1 MSVSPEDV
9 EELARRIWEAFR
21 GRRITLDRR
30 GRPNYFLVRSLARR
44 LLEASVRAGVKDP
57 LHEIDWES
65 VLDPELEPNE
75 NIRLF
80 ITWVEE
86 HLGRKVEAS
95 DEVERYITELERYID
110 NLKRELDRAPEELKP
125 NILEEIRRAE
135 EELRRIRARPE
146 ERRRTPPK
154 RRVKAPPPPPSPPKP
169 PPPPPA
175 PPPKPPPVEEV
186 RYRIEMFIRGR
197 VERVYRFDWT
207 DLRCRIS
214 YHRDVE
220 DVLRKAVEEID
231 GRVERVV
238 EARPPLR
245 VMYVDFSKAKIP
257 PAMLSPE
264 LERIILWSKF
274 SAIIASAGGDPS
286 EYTEDFE
293 ATLEMLRDRP
303 FEEKQR
309 RIEMLARDIARG
321 IALPPPPV
329 IPIEEIRRV
338 VREEIRR
345 LESAVTWRPKSAE
358 EVKMLAEATLL
369 ATSNR
374 AVLRRD
380 AQGHLYW
387 GPSDGALALMSSFL
401 DRWAIE
407 YFRNCPVC
415 RFTLPGGA
423 LSPTEFVEHLI
434 EKERIVPELYIEWLR
449 RLARDIE
456 ERERRGL

>member
-1 MSVSPEDV
+1 MSVSSEDV
-9 EELARRIWEAFR
+9 EELTRRIWEAFR

-44 LLEASVRAGVKDP
+44 LLEIAVRAGVKNP
-57 LHEIDWES
+57 LHEIDWEN
-65 VLDPELEPNE
+65 VLDPEFEPNE

-86 HLGRKVEAS
+86 YLGRKVEVS
-95 DEVERYITELERYID
+95 DEIERYVTELERYID
-110 NLKRELDRAPEELKP
+110 ALRRELDRAPEEFKP
-125 NILEEIRRAE
+125 NILEEIRREE
-135 EELRRIRARPE
+135 EELRRLRARPE
-146 ERRRTPPK
+146 ERRGT
-154 RRVKAPPPPPSPPKP
+154 PPPS
-169 PPPPPA
+169 PPA

-186 RYRIEMFIRGR
+186 RHRIEMFIRGR

-220 DVLRKAVEEID
+220 DELRKTVEETG
-231 GRVERVV
+231 GRIERVV

-257 PAMLSPE
+257 PVMLSPE

-293 ATLEMLRDRP
+293 ATLEMLKDRP

-321 IALPPPPV
+321 IAPPPPV
-329 IPIEEIRRV
+329 VPVELIERIRRIEE
-338 VREEIRR
+338 R
-345 LESAVTWRPKSAE
+345 LSRIEGAVAWRPKSAE

-369 ATSNR
+369 ATSDR
-374 AVLRRD
+374 AELRRD

-387 GPSDGALALMSSFL
+387 GPSDGALALMSGFL
-401 DRWAIE
+401 DMYAIE

-434 EKERIVPELYIEWLR
+434 EKERIVPDLYKDWLR